1 MCGIV
6 GLYNL
11 PATQGVFPEML
22 ESIAHRGPDATG
34 RYRSPPN
41 GTDVLFGHKRLSI
54 IDLSEAANQPF
65 IKDGLVLVYNGE
77 IYNYKALARELST
90 LGATFSTSS
99 DTEVLL
105 EAWRYW
111 GPDSLTRLRGMFAFA
126 LYDENTRR
134 LVLARDPFGIKP
146 LFLFQHNGGLA
157 FGSELKAVAP
167 CLGASPRV
175 DPTALVASLMY
186 YWVPE
191 SHCVYRDVE
200 KLPAGCWAEM
210 SPNQTLRV
218 HRYWDLGDEVAAQAS
233 RTVDAAEV
241 GQVIEDSVSAHMVAD
256 VPVSMFLSGG
266 LDSSLITVMA
276 AKQASNL
283 ECYTI
288 SFREED
294 RRLEAMPDD
303 LTYARKIAERHG
315 IKLHTI
321 EIAPDVTELLP
332 RMVRILDEPIG
343 DAAAINAFLICKAA
357 RDAGTKVL
365 LSGMGA
371 DEIFGGYRRHY
382 ACLLAARYRRLPQ
395 ILRKSVISP
404 LVGCLP
410 VAGKNTGYRTIRWA
424 KRFLSFADL
433 PEEAAYRRSYTHY
446 GHEEFQGLLNPDL
459 MTAVGE
465 LFEEHAEI
473 YGSGP
478 AENRIDRM
486 CHTDIRHFLPGLN
499 LAYTDRASMAAST
512 EVRVPYVD
520 KDVVAA
526 SLATKGNQ
534 KIEGHVSKAILK
546 KAAKAW
552 LPREIIYRPK
562 GVFSAPLRAW
572 IRRDLRDMVEDQLMR
587 GKLVGSGFLNGK
599 YIRRMVDDDR
609 NGEADMS
616 KEIWQ
621 LLTLETW
628 MQHHSHSI

>member
-1 MCGIV
+1 
-6 GLYNL
+6 
-11 PATQGVFPEML
+11 
-22 ESIAHRGPDATG
+22 
-34 RYRSPPN
+34 
-41 GTDVLFGHKRLSI
+41 
-54 IDLSEAANQPF
+54 
-65 IKDGLVLVYNGE
+65 
-77 IYNYKALARELST
+77 
-90 LGATFSTSS
+90 
-99 DTEVLL
+99 
-105 EAWRYW
+105 
-111 GPDSLTRLRGMFAFA
+111 
-126 LYDENTRR
+126 
-134 LVLARDPFGIKP
+134 
-146 LFLFQHNGGLA
+146 
-157 FGSELKAVAP
+157 
-167 CLGASPRV
+167 
-175 DPTALVASLMY
+175 
-186 YWVPE
+186 
-191 SHCVYRDVE
+191 
-200 KLPAGCWAEM
+200 
-210 SPNQTLRV
+210 
-218 HRYWDLGDEVAAQAS
+218 
-233 RTVDAAEV
+233 
-241 GQVIEDSVSAHMVAD
+241 
-256 VPVSMFLSGG
+256 
-266 LDSSLITVMA
+266 
-276 AKQASNL
+276 
-283 ECYTI
+283 
-288 SFREED
+288 
-294 RRLEAMPDD
+294 
-303 LTYARKIAERHG
+303 
-315 IKLHTI
+315 
-321 EIAPDVTELLP
+321 
-332 RMVRILDEPIG
+332 
-343 DAAAINAFLICKAA
+343 
-357 RDAGTKVL
+357 
-365 LSGMGA
+365 
-371 DEIFGGYRRHY
+371 
-382 ACLLAARYRRLPQ
+382 LPQ

>member
-6 GLYNL
+6 GLYDL
-11 PATQGVFPEML
+11 PAAQGVFPEML
-22 ESIAHRGPDATG
+22 ESLAHRGPDATG

-41 GTDVLFGHKRLSI
+41 GTDVLLGHKRLSI

-65 IKDGLVLVYNGE
+65 VKDGLVLVYNGE
-77 IYNYKALARELST
+77 IYNYKALARELSA

-111 GPDSLTRLRGMFAFA
+111 GPDSLNRLRGMFAFA
-126 LYDENTRR
+126 LYDEKTRR

-146 LFLFQHNGGLA
+146 LFLYQHNGGLA

-191 SHCVYRDVE
+191 NHCVYRDVE
-200 KLPAGCWAEM
+200 KLPPGCWAEV
-210 SPNQTLRV
+210 SPNQALRI
-218 HRYWDLGDEVAAQAS
+218 HRYWDLSDEVTAQAS
-233 RTVDAAEV
+233 NALDAVEV
-241 GQVIEDSVSAHMVAD
+241 GEVIEDSVSAHMVAD
-256 VPVSMFLSGG
+256 VPVSTFLSGG

-315 IKLHTI
+315 LKLHTI
-321 EIAPDVTELLP
+321 EIAPDVTEFLP

-357 RDAGTKVL
+357 RDAGCKVL

-382 ACLLAARYRRLPQ
+382 ACLLAARYRRLPRT
-395 ILRKSVISP
+395 LRKGVVSP

-410 VAGKNTGYRTIRWA
+410 VAGKNTGYRTVRWA

-446 GHEEFQGLLNPDL
+446 GHEEFQGLLHPDL
-459 MTAVGE
+459 MTAVDE

-473 YGSGP
+473 YAAGP
-478 AENRIDRM
+478 ADDQINRM
-486 CHTDIRHFLPGLN
+486 CCTDIRHFLPGLN

-520 KDVVAA
+520 KNVVAA
-526 SLATKGNQ
+526 GIAAKGGQ
-534 KIEGHVSKAILK
+534 KIKGHVSKAILK
-546 KAAKAW
+546 TAAKPW

-562 GVFSAPLRAW
+562 GLFSAPLRAW
-572 IRRDLRDMVEDQLMR
+572 IRRDLRDMVEVQLMR
-587 GKLVGSGFLNGK
+587 GRLVESGFLNGR
-599 YIRRMVDDDR
+599 YIRRMIDEDR
-609 NGEADMS
+609 HGATDRS

-628 MQHHSHSI
+628 MQRNSHSL